1 MIGAAIEA
9 AMKPLRGQ
17 LEATIVPMQ
26 RTIESLQ
33 AEFVAMR
40 ELAPAGDDDM
50 SDAAASEMA
59 LALRDPKR
67 GSDTDRVQTRAT
79 RLRITSSGSQISGM
93 PPFGEWCENA
103 TAAWV
108 LEASVL
114 AMLFLQSFRLDS
126 LVPPARETCE
136 SPATL
141 KHYDFVIREHIF
153 L

>member
-1 MIGAAIEA
+1 MMGAAIEA

-40 ELAPAGDDDM
+40 EFAPAGDDDM
-50 SDAAASEMA
+50 SAAAASEMA

-79 RLRITSSGSQISGM
+79 RLRLTASGS
-93 PPFGEWCENA
+93 
-103 TAAWV
+103 
-108 LEASVL
+108 
-114 AMLFLQSFRLDS
+114 
-126 LVPPARETCE
+126 
-136 SPATL
+136 
-141 KHYDFVIREHIF
+141 
-153 L
+153 